1 MILKREM
8 MLPDFVYKIV
18 NNKDITNIVKNHYQT
33 IGIKHKLWAPCVETY
48 TSFLIDF
55 DLHKKLAEES
65 IKRKISSET
74 IIRNILYKEYRR

>member
-1 MILKREM
+1 M